1 MHLGYWTESI
11 IYYTNTW
18 FVNLNDNVKKIKLHV
33 MFPLSKTKKISKQSH
48 LLRGSRVLKNTA
60 TNIKFNN
67 QVKENY
73 QKQNTWVITRTRY
86 DKLNIPLPTFII
98 FMKTWKSKQI
108 WIIRSLILSV
118 VIRAQ
123 KSKQTLYV
131 HFKTHKG
138 KY

>member
-67 QVKENY
+67 Q
-73 QKQNTWVITRTRY
+73 
-86 DKLNIPLPTFII
+86 
-98 FMKTWKSKQI
+98 
-108 WIIRSLILSV
+108 
-118 VIRAQ
+118 
-123 KSKQTLYV
+123 
-131 HFKTHKG
+131 
-138 KY
+138 